1 MKNKKYYLEFVIH
14 KTQNSYDMQSK
25 WFDTEEEA
33 LKWLN
38 DSFDYTSMQVEVWL
52 MSAEWLSDLT
62 TYGDIKQERRVM

>member
-1 MKNKKYYLEFVIH
+1 MENKKYYLEFVIH
-14 KTQNSYDMQSK
+14 KTFNNYDMQSK

-52 MSAEWLSDLT
+52 MSAEWLGDLT